1 MSSFHN
7 FQKKKNYYNNRNN
20 IYTKEREKY
29 KKSIDQKLALE
40 IEEKR
45 KREKN
50 LDLSNNEIFPSL
62 LQNSNNIK
70 IEINN
75 ITDFNEIKLK
85 ILSDN
90 SYNNSNQDKANNS
103 ENKWLILNDENINKY
118 KKEKNDQKIIKEQ
131 EMDNISIN
139 TINHCYNKLSLQWNS
154 YRDKINSLYGDTS
167 PYISYK
173 KDIED
178 LIFEENKIQEE
189 IYGNLNYFS
198 SDDEHNEYD
207 NDDFYYFK

>member
-29 KKSIDQKLALE
+29 KKTIEQKLALE
-40 IEEKR
+40 IDEKR

-70 IEINN
+70 LEINN

-90 SYNNSNQDKANNS
+90 SYKNSNEDKPNDS

-131 EMDNISIN
+131 EMENISIN
-139 TINHCYNKLSLQWNS
+139 TINNCYNKLSLQWNS
-154 YRDKINSLYGDTS
+154 YRDKINSLLGDTS

-173 KDIED
+173 KDIEY

-189 IYGNLNYFS
+189 IYGNLNYLS